1 MDYSFKAF
9 KEYIYD
15 QVEQEMKQR
24 MEHYLNRS
32 LQPFCLTHAHS
43 TENWKFNSFQ
53 WCLILLIK
61 IKFIR
66 VHERANKERK
76 DQVLLHPVAIIG
88 LLMQTWIL

>member
-53 WCLILLIK
+53 
-61 IKFIR
+61 
-66 VHERANKERK
+66 
-76 DQVLLHPVAIIG
+76 
-88 LLMQTWIL
+88 

>member
-1 MDYSFKAF
+1 MDYSFKASQ
-9 KEYIYD
+9 EYIYD
-15 QVEQEMKQR
+15 QVEQEMKQC

-32 LQPFCLTHAHS
+32 LQPICLTHAHS
-43 TENWKFNSFQ
+43 MENWEFNSFQ
-53 WCLILLIK
+53 WCLILIIK
-61 IKFIR
+61 IMFIR